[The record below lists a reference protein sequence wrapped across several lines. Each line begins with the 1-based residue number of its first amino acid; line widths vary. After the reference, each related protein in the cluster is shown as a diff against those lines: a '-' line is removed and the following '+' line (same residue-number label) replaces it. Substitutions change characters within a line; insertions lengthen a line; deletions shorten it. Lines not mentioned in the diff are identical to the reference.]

1 MYVAGDGLALMPMRA
16 QEGRPTASGKSEGV
30 PQEGGVGEDQDDA
43 KKGERGADDDA
54 SGRERTE

>member
-1 MYVAGDGLALMPMRA
+1 MPMRA

-30 PQEGGVGEDQDDA
+30 PQEGGIGEDQDDA

-54 SGRERTE
+54 SGRERSE